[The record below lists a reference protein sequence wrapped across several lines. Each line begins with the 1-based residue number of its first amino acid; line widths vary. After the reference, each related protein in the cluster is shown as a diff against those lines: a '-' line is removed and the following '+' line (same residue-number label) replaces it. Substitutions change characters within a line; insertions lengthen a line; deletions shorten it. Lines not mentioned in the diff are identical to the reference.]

1 MGDVDDGCGERER
14 ARERERGRGET
25 VELLRAHHMYSL
37 MKDEKTRFCE
47 DLRKDFKRS

>member
-47 DLRKDFKRS
+47 DLRKDL